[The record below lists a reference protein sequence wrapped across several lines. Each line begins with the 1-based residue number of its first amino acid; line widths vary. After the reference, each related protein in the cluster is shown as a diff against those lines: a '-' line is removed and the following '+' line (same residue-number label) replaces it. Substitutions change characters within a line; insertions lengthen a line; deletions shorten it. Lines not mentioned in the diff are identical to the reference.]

1 MLSWSTP
8 HNPYHQLPERWYR
21 VYDPERLKLPPNTSD
36 MPENRRDLAGYYAHI
51 SALDECLGRLL
62 DGLVERGLDQDTI
75 VVFTSDHGLRIRPS
89 VTQTA
94 RGCSTTTPRIRINSK
109 IRSMSQLPPQF
120 AQVGGM
126 VVALGGPLSGRCLL
140 CRALWVWR
148 RSRQG
153 GAAHL

>member
-1 MLSWSTP
+1 
-8 HNPYHQLPERWYR
+8 
-21 VYDPERLKLPPNTSD
+21 

-75 VVFTSDHGLRIRPS
+75 VVFTSDHGLRIRTS

-109 IRSMSQLPPQF
+109 IWSMSQLPPQF
-120 AQVGGM
+120 AQV
-126 VVALGGPLSGRCLL
+126 
-140 CRALWVWR
+140 
-148 RSRQG
+148 
-153 GAAHL
+153 